1 MIEVK
6 TCEKDNVRQYRSRIE
21 GSIDQI
27 CMDTAIVL
35 RGIYDAIKQHS
46 QSDSNILRKFLAD
59 CVSDPEFYE
68 ADNSADESLF
78 MDFTDVRKGGQ
89 HDEK

>member
-6 TCEKDNVRQYRSRIE
+6 TCEKGNVRQYRSRIE

-27 CMDTAIVL
+27 CMDTAIIL

-78 MDFTDVRKGGQ
+78 MDLTDVRKGGQ